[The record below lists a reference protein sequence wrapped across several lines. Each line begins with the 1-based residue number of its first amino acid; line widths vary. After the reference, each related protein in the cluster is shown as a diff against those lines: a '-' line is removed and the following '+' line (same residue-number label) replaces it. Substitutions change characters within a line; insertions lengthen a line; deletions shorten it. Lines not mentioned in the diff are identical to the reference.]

1 MSVVDQAASRMQD
14 IQVKIHDTCEEAGH
28 RMVAD
33 NRGLVHI
40 LQGGHTLV
48 LEDTPSAGA
57 RKQEEADE
65 QNWKAHTRQLEVH
78 RLLPPV
84 VHNRDCC
91 SVVVGTADHPWGVGL
106 NSYHSAAGN
115 TLRTASRNFHGQ
127 VWSCSLRKGA
137 DSTNPAVGHV
147 ADIHVETHGH
157 HSVAGVKA
165 CIADHVHCLFC
176 SPGPSAHMD
185 LKGAA
190 IEVQSAPNVEAM
202 LVAQTLRIRTN
213 SHSSPTLESQCA
225 FSVLDGVLPVL
236 RHGGHG
242 AGQVVHRPTVPL
254 GVCQP

>member
-1 MSVVDQAASRMQD
+1 
-14 IQVKIHDTCEEAGH
+14 
-28 RMVAD
+28 MVAD

-57 RKQEEADE
+57 RKQEEDADE
-65 QNWKAHTRQLEVH
+65 QNWRAHTRQLEVH
-78 RLLPPV
+78 GLLPPV

-127 VWSCSLRKGA
+127 VWSCSLRKGG

-157 HSVAGVKA
+157 HSVAGMKA
-165 CIADHVHCLFC
+165 CIAAHVHCLFC
-176 SPGPSAHMD
+176 SPGPSSHMD

-190 IEVQSAPNVEAM
+190 VEVQSASNVEAI
-202 LVAQTLRIRTN
+202 LVAQTLRILLN
-213 SHSSPTLESQCA
+213 NHSSPSLESQCA
-225 FSVLDGVLPVL
+225 SSVLDGVLPHAVQAA
-236 RHGGHG
+236 R
-242 AGQVVHRPTVPL
+242 RPTVPL